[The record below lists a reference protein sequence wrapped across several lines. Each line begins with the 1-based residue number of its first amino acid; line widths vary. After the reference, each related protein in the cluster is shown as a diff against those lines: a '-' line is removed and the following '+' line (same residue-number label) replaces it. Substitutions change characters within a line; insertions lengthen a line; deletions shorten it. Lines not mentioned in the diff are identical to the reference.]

1 MSVNIS
7 NTVSLLPNAF
17 SDRLVV
23 SEIASPD
30 VKTDRAASA
39 TPTML
44 ERCILVGETKEEL
57 TDNNHSTGIKR
68 TNAIYSS
75 TKAHDFNQLR
85 RNIAHLYCSPFII

>member
-7 NTVSLLPNAF
+7 DTVSLLPKAF

-44 ERCILVGETKEEL
+44 ERCILVDETKEEL
-57 TDNNHSTGIKR
+57 TDNDHSIGIKR
-68 TNAIYSS
+68 TNVIYSS
-75 TKAHDFNQLR
+75 TKAHDSNQAR
-85 RNIAHLYCSPFII
+85 RNIAHLCFSPFVI